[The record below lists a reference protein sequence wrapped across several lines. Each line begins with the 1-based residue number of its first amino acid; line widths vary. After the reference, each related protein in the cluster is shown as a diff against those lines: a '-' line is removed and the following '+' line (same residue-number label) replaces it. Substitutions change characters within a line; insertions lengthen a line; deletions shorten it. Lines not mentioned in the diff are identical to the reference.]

1 MEDGIAVEDDEAMS
15 TTSQT
20 SVDTRS
26 GDGKLFIEFTWF
38 GKELFYSDISRVLIL
53 LLFTYRFS

>member
-1 MEDGIAVEDDEAMS
+1 MEDGLAADEDEVMS

-26 GDGKLFIEFTWF
+26 GDGTYE
-38 GKELFYSDISRVLIL
+38 
-53 LLFTYRFS
+53 LLFTSFSRASLRIVLQRLLTCLN

>member
-1 MEDGIAVEDDEAMS
+1 MEDGLAVDDDEVMS

-26 GDGKLFIEFTWF
+26 GDGE
-38 GKELFYSDISRVLIL
+38 
-53 LLFTYRFS
+53 LLFTLFHVHQICTQIHV